1 MSGHLTD
8 RQLLIERR
16 AREWVVQYG
25 EAPSVREL
33 AAAVGV
39 SSPSSIAY
47 QLRRMRERGGA
58 VETRGRR
65 PSGRCPHCG
74 Q

>member
-1 MSGHLTD
+1 MSSHLTD
-8 RQLLIERR
+8 RQMLIERS
-16 AREWVVQYG
+16 AREWVVEHG

-47 QLRRMRERGGA
+47 QLRRMRERGVA
-58 VETRGRR
+58 VETRGR

-74 Q
+74 L

>member
-1 MSGHLTD
+1 M
-8 RQLLIERR
+8 
-16 AREWVVQYG
+16 VQYG

-47 QLRRMRERGGA
+47 QLRRMRERG
-58 VETRGRR
+58 
-65 PSGRCPHCG
+65 
-74 Q
+74 